1 MMRKADDGGIG
12 GVNRSLP
19 EAVLMGAVGSRHFYG
34 SVFDGELIL
43 SVRCTDVDGVV
54 FIQRPRTVWSA
65 VYCGGNKT
73 RIVQESFF
81 PRKEKSCRQEDA
93 HNEVKVFFYHG
104 LSGNK
109 NDRKFRSKYF
119 L

>member
-12 GVNRSLP
+12 GVDCSLP
-19 EAVLMGAVGSRHFYG
+19 EAVLMGAVGSCHSYG

-43 SVRCTDVDGVV
+43 SVRCTDADGII
-54 FIQRPRTVWSA
+54 FIQRPRTVRSA
-65 VYCGGNKT
+65 VYCDGNKT
-73 RIVQESFF
+73 RIVHKGFVSYEEEGRCQ
-81 PRKEKSCRQEDA
+81 KEA

>member
-1 MMRKADDGGIG
+1 VHKGFF
-12 GVNRSLP
+12 
-19 EAVLMGAVGSRHFYG
+19 FYEEEG
-34 SVFDGELIL
+34 
-43 SVRCTDVDGVV
+43 RC
-54 FIQRPRTVWSA
+54 
-65 VYCGGNKT
+65 
-73 RIVQESFF
+73 QE
-81 PRKEKSCRQEDA
+81 EA

>member
-12 GVNRSLP
+12 GVDRSLP
-19 EAVLMGAVGSRHFYG
+19 EAVLMGAVG
-34 SVFDGELIL
+34 
-43 SVRCTDVDGVV
+43 RCHYYV
-54 FIQRPRTVWSA
+54 FIQRPRTVRSA

-73 RIVQESFF
+73 RIVHKGFFSYEKEGRCQE
-81 PRKEKSCRQEDA
+81 EA
-93 HNEVKVFFYHG
+93 YNEVKVFFYHG

>member
-1 MMRKADDGGIG
+1 
-12 GVNRSLP
+12 
-19 EAVLMGAVGSRHFYG
+19 MGAVGSRHSYG

-43 SVRCTDVDGVV
+43 SVRCADADGII
-54 FIQRPRTVWSA
+54 FIQRPRTVRDA

-73 RIVQESFF
+73 RIVHKGLVTYEEEGRCQE
-81 PRKEKSCRQEDA
+81 EA
-93 HNEVKVFFYHG
+93 YNEVKGFFYHG

>member
-12 GVNRSLP
+12 GVDRSLP
-19 EAVLMGAVGSRHFYG
+19 EAVLMGAVGRCHSYG

-43 SVRCTDVDGVV
+43 SVRCADADGII
-54 FIQRPRTVWSA
+54 FIQRPRTVRSA
-65 VYCGGNKT
+65 VYCGGNKI
-73 RIVQESFF
+73 RIVHKGFFSYEEDGRCQE
-81 PRKEKSCRQEDA
+81 EA
-93 HNEVKVFFYHG
+93 YNEVKVFFYHG

>member
-1 MMRKADDGGIG
+1 MMRKADDGRIG
-12 GVNRSLP
+12 GVNHALL
-19 EAVLMGAVGSRHFYG
+19 EAVLMGTVGSRHSYS

-43 SVRCTDVDGVV
+43 SVRCTEADGII
-54 FIQRPRTVWSA
+54 FIQRPRTVRGA
-65 VYCGGNKT
+65 VHCGGNRT
-73 RIVQESFF
+73 GIVQESFF
-81 PRKEKSCRQEDA
+81 PRKEKSCRQEEE

>member
-43 SVRCTDVDGVV
+43 SVRCADVDGII
-54 FIQRPRTVWSA
+54 FIQRPRTVRGA
-65 VYCGGNKT
+65 VHCGGNRT
-73 RIVQESFF
+73 GIVHKGFF
-81 PRKEKSCRQEDA
+81 SYEEEGRRQEDA
-93 HNEVKVFFYHG
+93 HNEVKVIFYHG

>member
-73 RIVQESFF
+73 RIVQEGFF
-81 PRKEKSCRQEDA
+81 PRKEKSCRQEEE

>member
-19 EAVLMGAVGSRHFYG
+19 EAVLMGAVGSRHSYG

-43 SVRCTDVDGVV
+43 SVRCTDVDGII
-54 FIQRPRTVWSA
+54 FIQRPRTVRSA
-65 VYCGGNKT
+65 VYCDGNKT
-73 RIVQESFF
+73 RIVHKGFF
-81 PRKEKSCRQEDA
+81 SYEEEGRCQKEA
-93 HNEVKVFFYHG
+93 HNEVKVFFYHD

>member
-12 GVNRSLP
+12 GVDCSLP
-19 EAVLMGAVGSRHFYG
+19 EAVLMGAVGRCHSYG

-43 SVRCTDVDGVV
+43 SVRCADADGII
-54 FIQRPRTVWSA
+54 FIQRPRTVRGA
-65 VYCGGNKT
+65 VHCGGNKT
-73 RIVQESFF
+73 RIVHKGFFFYEEEGRCQE
-81 PRKEKSCRQEDA
+81 EA

>member
-12 GVNRSLP
+12 GVNRALP
-19 EAVLMGAVGSRHFYG
+19 EAVLMGAVGSRHSYG

-43 SVRCTDVDGVV
+43 SVRCADVDGII
-54 FIQRPRTVWSA
+54 FIQRPRTVRGA
-65 VYCGGNKT
+65 VHCGGNRT
-73 RIVQESFF
+73 GIVQESFF
-81 PRKEKSCRQEDA
+81 PYEEEGRCQEEA

>member
-12 GVNRSLP
+12 GVDRSLP
-19 EAVLMGAVGSRHFYG
+19 ETVLIGTVGRCHSYG

-43 SVRCTDVDGVV
+43 SVRCTEADGII
-54 FIQRPRTVWSA
+54 FIQRPRTVRGA
-65 VYCGGNKT
+65 VHCGGNKT
-73 RIVQESFF
+73 RIVHKGFVSYEEEG
-81 PRKEKSCRQEDA
+81 RCQEDA
-93 HNEVKVFFYHG
+93 RNEVKVFFYHG

>member
-1 MMRKADDGGIG
+1 MMRKANDGGIG

-43 SVRCTDVDGVV
+43 SVRCTDVDDVV
-54 FIQRPRTVWSA
+54 FIQRPRTVRSA
-65 VYCGGNKT
+65 VYCGGDGT
-73 RIVQESFF
+73 RIVHKGFFSYEEEGRCQE
-81 PRKEKSCRQEDA
+81 EA

>member
-1 MMRKADDGGIG
+1 MTRKADDGGIG
-12 GVNRSLP
+12 GVDCSLP
-19 EAVLMGAVGSRHFYG
+19 EAVLMGAVGSRHSYG

-43 SVRCTDVDGVV
+43 SVRCTDVDGII
-54 FIQRPRTVWSA
+54 FIQRPRTVRGA
-65 VYCGGNKT
+65 VHCSGNKT
-73 RIVQESFF
+73 RIVHKGFVSYEEEGRCQE
-81 PRKEKSCRQEDA
+81 EA

>member
-12 GVNRSLP
+12 GVDCSLP
-19 EAVLMGAVGSRHFYG
+19 EAVLMGAVGSRHSYG

-43 SVRCTDVDGVV
+43 SVRCADADGII
-54 FIQRPRTVWSA
+54 FIQRPRTVRGA
-65 VYCGGNKT
+65 VHCGGNKT
-73 RIVQESFF
+73 RIVHKGFF
-81 PRKEKSCRQEDA
+81 SYEEEGRCQEDA
-93 HNEVKVFFYHG
+93 RNEVKVFFYHG